1 MAFVSFFFQ
10 NLRQL
15 QQQLHNRVNPYLICL
30 IHSALI
36 LYKKKRFFKKRIMNF
51 PQHTVLKEITIQK
64 EAYLLLYCTS
74 LEICHSGFVTILK
87 FEKFILK
94 LLQSSVFMHVF
105 ITYRFYLPWEIKF
118 SLSKSSG
125 LDSPSLFSVRKI
137 HKSTFQQI
145 EDISIVFLRRMWH
158 KSARKIFC
166 RSAAYSGLYKISSFN
181 ERE

>member
-1 MAFVSFFFQ
+1 MLQNPLTILSFIGRPFDPNSLAAAAGPLMAAYFLILNLSWFDHFRYGFCVFFFQ

-87 FEKFILK
+87 FEKFVLK

-125 LDSPSLFSVRKI
+125 LDSPSLFSVRK
-137 HKSTFQQI
+137 
-145 EDISIVFLRRMWH
+145 
-158 KSARKIFC
+158 
-166 RSAAYSGLYKISSFN
+166 N
-181 ERE
+181 P